1 MKIVTHNGRFH
12 TDDLLAVSTLL
23 MKFPDADVVRSRDEM
38 VIESADV
45 VVDVGHINDPA
56 KLRFDHHQP
65 GGAGEHHNGI
75 PYASF
80 GLVWKKFGEELC
92 GSSEAM
98 KIVEENIVMP
108 VDAIDNGVPIATPIY
123 SGVNS
128 YSVGDYFETFNY
140 GLESLEE
147 YDQAFSKA
155 LMLARDFLA
164 KEIRAAKDTVF
175 DWEEVKRV
183 YQEAED
189 KRLITLPRNMHWKKV
204 LIPTDALFVIFSR
217 SDGDWGI
224 RAIPK
229 DSDNPFNYKKLF
241 PQSWAGIGQ
250 ETLQGIT
257 GVPDA
262 VFCLR
267 DRWLAA
273 AKSKE
278 GVMKLAEIAL
288 NS

>member
-1 MKIVTHNGRFH
+1 MRIVTHNGRFH
-12 TDDLLAVSTLL
+12 TDDLLAVSALL
-23 MKFPDADVVRSRDEM
+23 MKFPESEVVRSRDEK
-38 VIESADV
+38 VIEAADI
-45 VVDVGHINDPA
+45 VVDVGHIHDPK

-65 GGAGEHHNGI
+65 GGAGEHHNSI

-80 GLVWKKFGEELC
+80 GLVWKEFGDELC
-92 GSSEAM
+92 GSLEAM
-98 KIVEENIVMP
+98 KIVEESIVMP
-108 VDAIDNGVPIATPIY
+108 VDAIDNGVSISNPIY

-147 YDQAFSKA
+147 YDKAFSKA
-155 LMLARDFLA
+155 LLLAQDFLA
-164 KEIRAAKDTVF
+164 REIRAAQDTVL
-175 DWEEVKRV
+175 DWRDVKMI

-229 DSDNPFNYKKLF
+229 DANNPFDYKKLF
-241 PQSWAGIGQ
+241 PQSWGGLGQ
-250 ETLQGIT
+250 EMLQGVT

-262 VFCLR
+262 VFCLK

-278 GVMKLAEIAL
+278 GILKMAEIAL